1 MNEYTDKEK
10 RILKQFSEGPFYT
23 VVTDLSNKE
32 FDNFVNKLIKD
43 NNSSALT
50 ILVSIYWDY
59 KRNKILDYFISKRD
73 FENLINFLNC
83 CDDFRTKNSE
93 LSETYIINKI
103 LETKDKDFVKKI
115 LESDSLYFLRDH
127 NEKERLIKF
136 VS

>member
-10 RILKQFSEGPFYT
+10 RILKQLSDGPFYT
-23 VVTDLSNKE
+23 VVTELSNKE
-32 FDNFVNKLIKD
+32 FDNFVNKLINDDKRD
-43 NNSSALT
+43 ALLF
-50 ILVSIYWDY
+50 LVTTYWDY

>member
-10 RILKQFSEGPFYT
+10 RILMQLSDGPFYT

-32 FDNFVNKLIKD
+32 YDNFVNKLINDDKSD
-43 NNSSALT
+43 ALLF
-50 ILVSIYWDY
+50 LVTTYWDY

-93 LSETYIINKI
+93 LSETYIINRI